1 MPVLVR
7 GGAVFGS
14 GGGVHAAV
22 RMGVGVH
29 SVHVVVHGTQPRSGP
44 FADHAGSIHGSTLD
58 APPGTADR

>member
-7 GGAVFGS
+7 GGGVWQWR
-14 GGGVHAAV
+14 GVHAAV

-29 SVHVVVHGTQPRSGP
+29 SVHGVVHGTQPRSGP

>member
-14 GGGVHAAV
+14 GGGCTLLSEW
-22 RMGVGVH
+22 GVH
-29 SVHVVVHGTQPRSGP
+29 TVHGVVHGTQPRSGP